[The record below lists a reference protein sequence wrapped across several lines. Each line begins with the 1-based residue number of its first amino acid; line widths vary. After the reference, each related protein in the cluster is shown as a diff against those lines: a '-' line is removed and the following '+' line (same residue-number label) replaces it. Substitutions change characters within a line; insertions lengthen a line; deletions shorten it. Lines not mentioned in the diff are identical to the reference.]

1 MVKRYAALFCFGL
14 ALAAAPFAALAQS
27 TMPAMD
33 VSAVDC
39 STASSAMMTAMMP
52 SPTGMAMVKAEP
64 PDKAYADIMK
74 MTVMHAAMAS
84 KIEMKCG
91 KNAKAMKMAHSME
104 NQLGDDFQSV
114 TQLLQNGFP

>member
-1 MVKRYAALFCFGL
+1 
-14 ALAAAPFAALAQS
+14 
-27 TMPAMD
+27 
-33 VSAVDC
+33 
-39 STASSAMMTAMMP
+39 
-52 SPTGMAMVKAEP
+52 
-64 PDKAYADIMK
+64 
-74 MTVMHAAMAS
+74 MAS